1 MVGKSL
7 NPMKSAFIGRWKI
20 TEMEQW
26 DQDYVDMEE
35 SGNIAF
41 EKGGS
46 GGFHF
51 GCVEVSLDW
60 RYDASIDRV
69 DFTFEGSDEGDPV
82 SGRGWAKIEGKQLVG
97 QIVFHLGDESGF
109 KARKRR

>member
-1 MVGKSL
+1 
-7 NPMKSAFIGRWKI
+7 MKSAFIGRWKI

-35 SGNIAF
+35 PGHITL
-41 EKGGS
+41 EKRGS
-46 GGFHF
+46 GSFHF
-51 GCVEVSLDW
+51 GCVDLALDW
-60 RYDASIDRV
+60 RYEAAIGRV
-69 DFTFEGSDEGDPV
+69 DFTFDGSDEDDRVG
-82 SGRGWAKIEGKQLVG
+82 GRGWAKIEGKQLVG